1 MNAMRLGAIAASGDG
16 QLRPRDA
23 RLGVAER
30 AMRNAFKR
38 AVDAGLIEATTDGLH
53 DPNRAYR
60 LTENGRRQLAR
71 MKTR

>member
-1 MNAMRLGAIAASGDG
+1 VVVAWWYWEPMSS
-16 QLRPRDA
+16 PRNA

-38 AVDAGLIEATTDGLH
+38 AVDAGLIVATTDGLH

-60 LTENGRRQLAR
+60 LTENGHRQLAR
-71 MKTR
+71 LQAT